1 MAEKTHTYQIS
12 VTVDHTGKQV
22 HGLVFRDPVEA
33 AAESHAFPFGDVW
46 VNREDGSVG
55 LISNDEGVLP
65 YRERTQGPDE
75 DLGLTWQLA
84 K

>member
-1 MAEKTHTYQIS
+1 MDKIHTFQVS

-22 HGLVFRDPVEA
+22 HGIVFRDPEEA
-33 AAESHAFPFGDVW
+33 AKAGHAFPVGDLW
-46 VNREDGSVG
+46 VYREDGVVG
-55 LISNDEGVLP
+55 AIANDEGVIP
-65 YRERTQGPDE
+65 YRERTSDDE